1 METPKINNREVEY
14 EFKHSKMLSN
24 ILTYILGKETTNE
37 TSFYVGFDGKKQLHF
52 GFIVNNKRYKIGY
65 TDYNSYNFQQ
75 LTPHIRAN
83 KEIDLI
89 KLSKKFVSN
98 IEALDSIKV
107 ILELYLD
114 KYDDD
119 IVIYKTIL
127 NSNFG
132 IVVESL
138 NDEVVSQQYIE
149 DIIKKYVKISH
160 YSNWYVQK
168 MKSDDKTFYYFILK

>member
-1 METPKINNREVEY
+1 M
-14 EFKHSKMLSN
+14 
-24 ILTYILGKETTNE
+24 
-37 TSFYVGFDGKKQLHF
+37 D
-52 GFIVNNKRYKIGY
+52 
-65 TDYNSYNFQQ
+65 
-75 LTPHIRAN
+75 
-83 KEIDLI
+83 
-89 KLSKKFVSN
+89 
-98 IEALDSIKV
+98 
-107 ILELYLD
+107 LYLD
-114 KYDDD
+114 KYEDD

-168 MKSDDKTFYYFILK
+168 MKSKDKTFYYFILK